1 MATMT
6 RLDIRLDE
14 EIKSKAERASTL
26 LGRRNL
32 TEYLVKLMDEDASRV
47 IAEHEN
53 IILEDSVFD
62 QFMTA
67 CNKASKPN
75 KALKDALK
83 KTRENGL

>member
-14 EIKSKAERASTL
+14 EVKFKAERASTL

-53 IILEDSVFD
+53 IILENSVFD

-67 CNKASKPN
+67 CSKASEPN
-75 KALKDALK
+75 KALKDALN
-83 KTRENGL
+83 KTRESGL